1 MSKKNY
7 DRSIQSGRRLRF
19 CRSKVNWSVENDW
32 AKIIFSDEKK
42 VQIGADKNKLCM
54 EEEGGTTPP

>member
-1 MSKKNY
+1 MCQKK
-7 DRSIQSGRRLRF
+7 IRLRF